1 MSQQDQ
7 PKKYSRE
14 TLSTKAA
21 YEAAYTDIHRLY
33 GRMLRT
39 EEATKEL
46 EITLSQALAALT
58 EGVTDPRELR
68 RRVFEAVAC
77 TIR

>member
-7 PKKYSRE
+7 PKEYSRE
-14 TLSTKAA
+14 TLSAF
-21 YEAAYTDIHRLY
+21 EAAYTDIHRLY

-39 EEATKEL
+39 EEATKQL
-46 EITLSQALAALT
+46 EITLSQALAALVT

>member
-7 PKKYSRE
+7 PKEYSRE
-14 TLSTKAA
+14 TLPAF
-21 YEAAYTDIHRLY
+21 EAAYTDIHRLY

-39 EEATKEL
+39 EEATKQL
-46 EITLSQALAALT
+46 EITLSQALAALVT